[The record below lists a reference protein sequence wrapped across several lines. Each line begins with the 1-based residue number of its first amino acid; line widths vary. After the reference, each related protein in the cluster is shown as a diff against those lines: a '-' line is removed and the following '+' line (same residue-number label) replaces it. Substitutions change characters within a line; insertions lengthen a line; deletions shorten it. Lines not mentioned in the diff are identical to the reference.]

1 MTNIIAFA
9 NQKGGVGK
17 TTTAINIGASLA
29 AIKKRVLLVDLD
41 QQGNAG
47 TGLGFERASHRQSVY
62 GVIMGTANA
71 ADNILSTAVPRLH
84 LLPSSQALAGAD
96 VDLLDMPNREFRLRD
111 ALRPIMDYYD
121 YILLD
126 CPPALGYLTIN
137 ALTTA
142 DSVIIPLQ
150 CEFFALEGVQQLT
163 DTIDIVKADN
173 TDDFYLEFPSEEEQY
188 GSVWNVKYFN
198 GTENKV
204 TWKADSAKKDLELD
218 GDGSFLIDMGE
229 NNESLIVNY
238 TDANNISWK
247 YEFDT
252 EIIIYAPTIKL
263 LEEYDGSRVKSS
275 SLVLSGKVDDASA
288 MVKINGREVEVDKN
302 GMFTDMVTLETG
314 KNVINLEASNKVGK
328 TKLLY

>member
-71 ADNILSTAVPRLH
+71 ADNILSTAVPGLH

-163 DTIDIVKADN
+163 DTIDIVQSKWNPDLKILGVLLTMYDRRYGLTRAVDEDVRKTFGDTVFKTVVPRN
-173 TDDFYLEFPSEEEQY
+173 VRVSEAPSHGKPALFYDFNST
-188 GSVWNVKYFN
+188 GV
-198 GTENKV
+198 
-204 TWKADSAKKDLELD
+204 
-218 GDGSFLIDMGE
+218 
-229 NNESLIVNY
+229 
-238 TDANNISWK
+238 
-247 YEFDT
+247 
-252 EIIIYAPTIKL
+252 
-263 LEEYDGSRVKSS
+263 
-275 SLVLSGKVDDASA
+275 
-288 MVKINGREVEVDKN
+288 
-302 GMFTDMVTLETG
+302 FTCRDRGCRTNHRG
-314 KNVINLEASNKVGK
+314 NRWQINLDWDVAWRISVRRVVRY
-328 TKLLY
+328 LIYHY